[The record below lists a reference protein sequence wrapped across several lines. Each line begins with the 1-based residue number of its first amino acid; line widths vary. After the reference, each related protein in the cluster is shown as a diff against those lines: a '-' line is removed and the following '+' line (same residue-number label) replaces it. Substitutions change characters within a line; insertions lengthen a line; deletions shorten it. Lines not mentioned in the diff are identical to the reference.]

1 MEEIEIT
8 KPDTKKKG
16 VPKKSTPKKGIT
28 KKTVTEA
35 KSPRKTKA
43 SSSSS
48 KELSV
53 VEKKPLTV
61 GRLSKTKTS
70 SLRSIIGDSAE
81 EIHQLI
87 EVGDGDSATTLLHKR
102 LMQTL
107 IDLVPFAEHTIRKS
121 KGRYGVYQINA
132 LVSQVR
138 ELLVD
143 IQATQDRGQ
152 LGVNLVESIIRPSFQ
167 DIGMSIVQEFDTLSS
182 DAKVRMEPDEWKSY
196 RDVLQTARTRIG
208 EVINKQYGS
217 MREDCINFMQR

>member
-1 MEEIEIT
+1 MKANKVKETDET
-8 KPDTKKKG
+8 KPSTKKKAASKQL
-16 VPKKSTPKKGIT
+16 VKT
-28 KKTVTEA
+28 KKVKNEVT
-35 KSPRKTKA
+35 TDT
-43 SSSSS
+43 
-48 KELSV
+48 
-53 VEKKPLTV
+53 KPLTV
-61 GRLSKTKTS
+61 KKLSKTKTS
-70 SLRSIIGDSAE
+70 ALRSIIGDSAE

-107 IDLVPFAEHTIRKS
+107 IDLIPLAEHNIRKS
-121 KGRYGVYQINA
+121 DGRQGVYQINA

-152 LGVNLVESIIRPSFQ
+152 LGVHLVESVIRPSFQ
-167 DIGMSIVQEFDTLSS
+167 DIGMAIVQEFDGLSS
-182 DAKVRMEPDEWKSY
+182 DAKARMDSEEWRSY

-217 MREDCINFMQR
+217 MREGCINFMQR